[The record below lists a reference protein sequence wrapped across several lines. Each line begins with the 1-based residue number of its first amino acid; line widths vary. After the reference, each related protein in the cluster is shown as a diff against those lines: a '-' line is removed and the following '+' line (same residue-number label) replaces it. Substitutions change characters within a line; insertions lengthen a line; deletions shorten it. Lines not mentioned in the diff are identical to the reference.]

1 MDEIIGKLKTPEE
14 CYQLAKNVLKRN
26 PELAKDARRRA
37 VELKAISKG
46 MSDGVEYELYK
57 AVYAYEEALT
67 EKNKKTTHASRTWQM
82 IERHGII
89 GAAERAV
96 DRKLDTPGYKL
107 LVEMGMP
114 DLTFESVIVRYPDV
128 FNETSVMRSKERLRE
143 LSEI

>member
-1 MDEIIGKLKTPEE
+1 MDEIIGKLKTPSE
-14 CYQLAKNVLKRN
+14 CYQLAKNVLQRN
-26 PELAKDARRRA
+26 PNLAMEARRRA

-46 MSDGVEYELYK
+46 LSDGVEFELYK

-82 IERHGII
+82 IERHGIVH
-89 GAAERAV
+89 AAERAV

-107 LVEMGMP
+107 LIEMGMP
-114 DLTFESVIVRYPDV
+114 DLTFESVIVRYPDA
-128 FNETSVMRSKERLRE
+128 FNEEAVSRSRERLKQ